1 MADRIKTKR
10 DPNEKSKASRLLIIV
25 ALVTLY
31 YSTSSFDPMNT
42 PKQIILF
49 VSAAWLGASLV
60 LKNQK
65 KLKVQIFKIDLRL
78 EIILLVFVLFQ
89 VISAVVSEDKLIG
102 FIGEN
107 GRKNGALTYLA
118 LVIVF
123 LYAARH
129 FSQINYEKFMLFIIL
144 LSFLLAS
151 YGILQFTGNDFQ
163 DWSNPYNSVILTVG
177 NPNFASALLAILG
190 VLLFSFLFVR
200 QCKLVIRLFSGI
212 VLAMVCIVI
221 YKSDSI
227 QGLVVLVL
235 GGSLLLGCVLLVTPR
250 TKRLSFVFFSAFAGF
265 SVLAVM
271 GMLQAGPLQSILYKG
286 SVSVRGYY
294 WRAAWKMFTENPI
307 LGVGTDQYGNYFRYY
322 REPGYSLNYGFEI
335 TSTNA
340 HNVYLQFLST
350 GGIFVGI
357 AYILFIALIFKSG
370 LVYLLKSTSAKE
382 EKIKFIGLYFAWVA
396 YLIQGVVSI
405 DNISLAIWG
414 WFLGGAVFSLANRD
428 SVVTHTIKQ
437 ENVRVLF
444 ISVFLLP
451 TIILCAFM
459 AKAEVDMLNQAKVAS
474 LENTEQNRIYFKNL
488 ILKITSNPMSD
499 QWYQRIAAQR
509 LFDATEVDAASEIL
523 DSLIQKHPSV
533 PENYYSRII
542 INSKSNKWQL
552 VIKDQEKLLELDPW
566 NASNMLALGENYK
579 RVEDYSKMVVVRD
592 KLLAFASA
600 TEIATTARETLV
612 SP

>member
-1 MADRIKTKR
+1 MAGRIKTKR
-10 DPNEKSKASRLLIIV
+10 DPNEKSKAYILLVIL

-31 YSTSSFDPMNT
+31 YSTSFYDPMNT
-42 PKQIILF
+42 SKQIILF
-49 VSAAWLGASLV
+49 VSAAWLGGSLV

-89 VISAVVSEDKLIG
+89 VISAVVSEDKLTGI
-102 FIGEN
+102 IGEN
-107 GRKNGALTYLA
+107 NRKNGALTYLA

-123 LYAARH
+123 VYTARF
-129 FSQINYEKFMLFIIL
+129 FSQINYEKFIMFITL

-163 DWSNPYNSVILTVG
+163 DWSNPYNPVILTVG

-190 VLLFSFLFVR
+190 VLLFSCLFVR
-200 QCKLVIRLFSGI
+200 QIKLVIRLFSGI
-212 VLAMVCIVI
+212 VLTMVCVVI

-235 GGSLLLGCVLLVTPR
+235 GSSLVLGGVLLVSPR
-250 TKRLSFVFFSAFAGF
+250 TKRLSFAFFSALAGF
-265 SVLAVM
+265 SILAVM
-271 GMLQAGPLQSILYKG
+271 GMLQTGPLQTILYKG

-294 WRAAWKMFTENPI
+294 WRAAWEMFTENPI
-307 LGVGTDQYGNYFRYY
+307 LGVGTDQYGSYFRSY

-350 GGIFVGI
+350 SGMFVGI
-357 AYILFIALIFKSG
+357 SYILFIALIFKSG
-370 LVYLLKSTSAKE
+370 LVFLLKSTSTKE
-382 EKIKFIGLYFAWVA
+382 EKIKFFGLYFAWVA

-428 SVVTHTIKQ
+428 KVITHTIKQ

-451 TIILCAFM
+451 TVVLCAFM

-474 LENTEQNRIYFKNL
+474 IENTEQNRIYFKNL

-499 QWYQRIAAQR
+499 DWYQRIAAQR
-509 LFDATEVDAASEIL
+509 LFDATDVDAASKIL
-523 DSLIQKHPSV
+523 DSLIQKRPSV
-533 PENYYSRII
+533 PDNYYSRII
-542 INSKSNKWQL
+542 INTKSNKLRL
-552 VIKDQEKLLELDPW
+552 VIEDQEKLLELDPW

-579 RVEDYSKMVVVRD
+579 RVGEYGKMIVVRD

>member
-1 MADRIKTKR
+1 MSNRIRTR
-10 DPNEKSKASRLLIIV
+10 RNSNEKSKTGVLLIIV

-31 YSTSSFDPMNT
+31 YNTSGYDPINT

-49 VSAAWLGASLV
+49 LSAAWLGGSLV
-60 LKNQK
+60 LKSQK

-89 VISAVVSEDKLIG
+89 FISALVSEDKVTGI
-102 FIGEN
+102 IGEN
-107 GRKNGALTYLA
+107 NRKNGALTYLA

-163 DWSNPYNSVILTVG
+163 DWSNPYNPVILTVG

-190 VLLFSFLFVR
+190 VLLFSCLFVG
-200 QCKLVIRLFSGI
+200 QCKQFIRLLSGI
-212 VLAMVCIVI
+212 VLTMVCFVI
-221 YKSDSI
+221 YRSDSI

-235 GGSLLLGCVLLVTPR
+235 GSSLVLGCVLLVSPR
-250 TKRLSFVFFSAFAGF
+250 TKRLSFVFFSALAGF
-265 SVLAVM
+265 LVLAVM

-294 WRAAWKMFTENPI
+294 WRAAWNMFTENPI

-322 REPGYSLNYGFEI
+322 RESGYSLNYGFEI

-350 GGIFVGI
+350 GGIVVGM
-357 AYILFIALIFKSG
+357 AYLLFILLIFKSG
-370 LVYLLKSTSAKE
+370 VVYLFKSTDTKE

-414 WFLGGAVFSLANRD
+414 WFLGGVVYSLANRD
-428 SVVTHTIKQ
+428 KVIARPLKQ
-437 ENVRVLF
+437 ENVRLLY
-444 ISVFLLP
+444 SSAFLVP
-451 TIILCAFM
+451 IIILCAFL
-459 AKAEVDMLNQAKVAS
+459 ARAEVDMLNQAKVAS
-474 LENTEQNRIYFKNL
+474 IENTEQNRMYFKNL
-488 ILKITSNPMSD
+488 ILKITSNPLSD
-499 QWYQRIAAQR
+499 QWYLRIAGQR
-509 LFDATEVDAASEIL
+509 LFDAAEVDAASEIF
-523 DSLIQKHPSV
+523 DSLIDKHPSV

-542 INSKSNKWQL
+542 ANSKSDKLQL

-579 RVEDYSKMVVVRD
+579 RDGEYGKMSVMRD
-592 KLLAFASA
+592 KILAFAGA
-600 TEIATTARETLV
+600 TEIATIAREKLV
-612 SP
+612 LP

>member
-1 MADRIKTKR
+1 VVDRIKSRR
-10 DPNEKSKASRLLIIV
+10 DSNEKSEANILLIII
-25 ALVTLY
+25 ALVTLF
-31 YSTSSFDPMNT
+31 YSTSGFDPVNT

-49 VSAAWLGASLV
+49 LSAAWLGGSLV
-60 LKNQK
+60 IRNQK
-65 KLKVQIFKIDLRL
+65 KLKVQVLRIDLRL
-78 EIILLVFVLFQ
+78 EVVLLVFVLFQ
-89 VISAVVSEDKLIG
+89 FISALVSEDKLTGI
-102 FIGEN
+102 IGEN
-107 GRKNGALTYLA
+107 NRKNGALTYLA

-123 LYAARH
+123 FYTARF
-129 FSQINYEKFMLFIIL
+129 FSQINYEKFMLFIIV
-144 LSFLLAS
+144 LSFFLAS

-163 DWSNPYNSVILTVG
+163 DWANPYNPVILTVG

-190 VLLFSFLFVR
+190 VLLFSSLFIG
-200 QCKLVIRLFSGI
+200 QFKFFIRLFSGI
-212 VLAMVCIVI
+212 VLIMVSTVI

-235 GGSLLLGCVLLVTPR
+235 GSTLVLGCVLLVSPR
-250 TKRLSFVFFSAFAGF
+250 TKRLSFVFFSALAGF
-265 SVLAVM
+265 SILAVM
-271 GMLQAGPLQSILYKG
+271 GMLQVGPLQSILYKG
-286 SVSVRGYY
+286 SVSIRGYY

-307 LGVGTDQYGNYFRYY
+307 LGVGTDQYGNYFRSY
-322 REPGYSLNYGFEI
+322 RDSGYSLNYGFEI

-350 GGIFVGI
+350 GGIVVGI
-357 AYILFIALIFKSG
+357 AYLLFIALIFKSG
-370 LVYLLKSTSAKE
+370 LDYLFKSTSTKD
-382 EKIKFIGLYFAWVA
+382 EKIKFLGLYFAWVA

-405 DNISLAIWG
+405 DNIALAIWG
-414 WFLGGAVFSLANRD
+414 WFLGGAVYSLGNRD
-428 SVVTHTIKQ
+428 KVVARTLKQ
-437 ENVRVLF
+437 ENARLLYT
-444 ISVFLLP
+444 SVFLLP

-488 ILKITSNPMSD
+488 ILKITSNPLSD

-509 LFDATEVDAASEIL
+509 LFDATEVGEASEIL
-523 DSLIQKHPSV
+523 DSLILKHPSV
-533 PENYYSRII
+533 PDNYYSRII
-542 INSKSNKWQL
+542 VNSKLDRLQL

-566 NASNMLALGENYK
+566 NARNMLALGENYK
-579 RVEDYSKMVVVRD
+579 RVGEYSKMVVVRE

>member
-1 MADRIKTKR
+1 VAGRIKTKR
-10 DPNEKSKASRLLIIV
+10 DPNEKSKAYILLVIL

-31 YSTSSFDPMNT
+31 YSTSFYDPMNT
-42 PKQIILF
+42 SKQIILF
-49 VSAAWLGASLV
+49 VSAAWLGGSLV

-89 VISAVVSEDKLIG
+89 VISAMVSENKLTGIIG
-102 FIGEN
+102 DN
-107 GRKNGALTYLA
+107 SRKNGALTYLA

-123 LYAARH
+123 VYTARF
-129 FSQINYEKFMLFIIL
+129 FSQINYEKFIMFITL

-163 DWSNPYNSVILTVG
+163 DWSNPYNPVILTVG

-190 VLLFSFLFVR
+190 VLLFSCLFVR
-200 QCKLVIRLFSGI
+200 QIKLVIRLFSGI
-212 VLAMVCIVI
+212 VLTMVCVVI

-235 GGSLLLGCVLLVTPR
+235 GSSLVLGGVLLVSPR
-250 TKRLSFVFFSAFAGF
+250 TKRLSFAFFSALAGF
-265 SVLAVM
+265 SILAVM
-271 GMLQAGPLQSILYKG
+271 GMLQTGPLQTILYKG

-294 WRAAWKMFTENPI
+294 WRAAWEMFTENPI
-307 LGVGTDQYGNYFRYY
+307 LGVGTDQYGSYFRSY

-350 GGIFVGI
+350 SGMFVGI
-357 AYILFIALIFKSG
+357 SYILFIALIFKSG
-370 LVYLLKSTSAKE
+370 LVFLLKSTSTKE
-382 EKIKFIGLYFAWVA
+382 EKIKFFGLYFAWVA

-428 SVVTHTIKQ
+428 KVITHTIKQ

-451 TIILCAFM
+451 TVVLCAFM

-474 LENTEQNRIYFKNL
+474 IENTEQNRIYFKNL

-499 QWYQRIAAQR
+499 DWYQRIAAQR
-509 LFDATEVDAASEIL
+509 LFDATDVDAASKIL
-523 DSLIQKHPSV
+523 DSLIQKRPSV
-533 PENYYSRII
+533 PDNYYSRII
-542 INSKSNKWQL
+542 INTKSNKLRL
-552 VIKDQEKLLELDPW
+552 VIEDQEKLLELDPW

-579 RVEDYSKMVVVRD
+579 RVGEYGKMIVVRD